1 MITFNKLSPAQSK
14 WLSLLE
20 ILFPDIY
27 KNDTITHNQLKMV
40 HDHLVSLR
48 EKDKKYKVSW
58 PIWLI
63 SNNAIDRG
71 VYTIPKETEEIQTQD
86 DPDIDHQ
93 FYPEYAF
100 ELMKFGIEV
109 E

>member
-1 MITFNKLSPAQSK
+1 MITFDKLSPAQSK

-27 KNDTITHNQLKMV
+27 KQDTITHNQLKMV

-63 SNNAIDRG
+63 SNNSSARG
-71 VYTIPKETEEIQTQD
+71 VYKIPKETAEIQIQD

-93 FYPEYAF
+93 FYPEYAS
-100 ELMKFGIEV
+100 ELCKFNIEI